1 MDYFLDK
8 ERMPSLLAPFFTL
21 SYPVAT
27 PNDPDCFPDAT
38 FYDIGYADIC
48 FVVSLIALLAVL
60 RDGSRLLVLEPFAKW
75 KLTRDWRRRN
85 ENPKPHANG
94 KSNGHAA
101 SANGSE
107 KSYELN
113 GGAAS
118 DRLQLRMDSPEGR
131 HIHRSMLRFAEQGWL
146 TVYYCFSW
154 SMGLVRNIHFLHT
167 FINEAE
173 PC

>member
-60 RDGSRLLVLEPFAKW
+60 RDGTRLLVLEPFAKW
-75 KLTRDWRRRN
+75 KLTRDWARRT
-85 ENPKPHANG
+85 ENPKPYANG
-94 KSNGHAA
+94 KSNGHAT
-101 SANGSE
+101 STNGSE
-107 KSYELN
+107 KSLEQN
-113 GGAAS
+113 GVGE
-118 DRLQLRMDSPEGR
+118 RLQLRMDSPEGR
-131 HIHRSMLRFAEQGWL
+131 HIHRSTVRFAEQGWL

-154 SMGLVRNIHFLHT
+154 SMGLVRDLSLIHAV
-167 FINEAE
+167 IDEAE
-173 PC
+173 PR